1 METSGMNPEQ
11 IGKTVPDGTT
21 EVWKDKKRYLWLLG
35 LMVPGLG
42 LLAVGTWLYTDWWW
56 LLLSG
61 PILINLIIPVLD
73 LALGLDPSNP
83 PDDVMEELENDRY
96 YWWVVYMYLPMQFV
110 ILFAGFAIIAGT
122 NPVHWATDLLGI
134 TGWASDTLGSDLIRQ
149 VDLTWYEKGFLALS
163 IAGVQGIGINTAHEL
178 GHKKES
184 VERWLSKIAL
194 APTFYGHF
202 YIEHNRGHHVRVATP
217 EDPASSR
224 LGESFYA
231 FWPRTVAGSLKSA
244 WSLESKRYKRK
255 GTHPFH
261 IGNDVLNAWLM
272 SAVLYGSMF
281 ALYGWS
287 IAPYALITI
296 VAGFS
301 LLEVVNYL
309 EHYGMLRQKVG
320 ERQRY
325 ERVLPM
331 HSWNSNN
338 IVTNIFLY
346 HLQRHSD
353 HHANPTRRYQT
364 LRDFKESPALPT
376 GYAGMITLAAFPPLW
391 RKVIDPR
398 VVNHLDGD
406 ITLANIHPR
415 KVDKYHKLFPPR
427 VEHDV
432 HLDDHFAQ
440 NLAGEVLAAECP
452 GCGYVY
458 EVAAGD
464 EHEGFAAGT
473 AWADIPE
480 DWCCPDCGVR
490 DKIDFTP
497 LDPESL
503 ETVASATS
511 STTEDAS

>member
-1 METSGMNPEQ
+1 MTGPT
-11 IGKTVPDGTT
+11 IGATVPEGST
-21 EVWKDKKRYLWLLG
+21 EEWKDKKRYLWLLG

-42 LLAVGTWLYTDWWW
+42 IMAVVGWLYTDWVW
-56 LLLSG
+56 LLLAG
-61 PILINLIIPVLD
+61 PLLVNVIIPVLD
-73 LALGLDPSNP
+73 LAFGLDPSNP

-96 YWWVVYMYLPMQFV
+96 YRWVVFMYMPAQFL
-110 ILFAGFAIIAGT
+110 ILFAGFALIAGI
-122 NPVHWATDLLGI
+122 NPVLWFTDLVGA
-134 TGWASDTLGSDLIRQ
+134 TGWVTDHLGADVVRSIDMA
-149 VDLTWYEKGFLALS
+149 WYEKVFLAVS

-224 LGESFYA
+224 LGESFWA
-231 FWPRTVAGSLKSA
+231 FWPRTVSGSLKSA
-244 WSLESKRYKRK
+244 WEVEAKRYRRK
-255 GTHPFH
+255 NTHPFH
-261 IGNDVLNAWLM
+261 LGNDVLNAWLM
-272 SAVLYGSMF
+272 SVVVYGAMF
-281 ALYGWS
+281 ALYGWQ

-296 VAGFS
+296 VFGFS
-301 LLEVVNYL
+301 LLEIINYL
-309 EHYGMLRQKVG
+309 EHYGMKRQKVG
-320 ERQRY
+320 AKQRY

-376 GYAGMITLAAFPPLW
+376 GYAGMLTIALFPPLW
-391 RKVIDPR
+391 RRVMDHR
-398 VVNHLDGD
+398 VVQHLDGD
-406 ITLANIHPR
+406 VTLANIQPG
-415 KVDKYHKLFPPR
+415 KEAKYLAKFPPPADHA
-427 VEHDV
+427 VKS
-432 HLDDHFAQ
+432 DDLFAQ
-440 NLAGEVLAAECP
+440 QFVGEVLAARCP
-452 GCGYVY
+452 GCSYVY
-458 EVAAGD
+458 DVAAGD

-473 AWADIPE
+473 AWSDIPD

-490 DKIDFTP
+490 EKIDFIP
-497 LDPESL
+497 FDPEKIG
-503 ETVASATS
+503 A
-511 STTEDAS
+511 

>member
-1 METSGMNPEQ
+1 MKTSGMNPEQ
-11 IGKTVPDGTT
+11 LGKTVPDGTT

-35 LMVPGLG
+35 LMVPGFG
-42 LLAVGTWLYTDWWW
+42 LLAVGSYFYLDWWW
-56 LLLSG
+56 LLLAG
-61 PILINLIIPVLD
+61 PLLINVIIPVLD
-73 LALGLDPSNP
+73 LALGLDQSNP
-83 PDDVMEELENDRY
+83 PDDVIEQLENDRY
-96 YWWVVYMYLPMQFV
+96 YRWVVYLYLPLQLA
-110 ILFAGFAIIAGT
+110 ILIGGAAMLADV
-122 NPVHWATDLLGI
+122 NPIRWLTDLVGATGSFADVFGAGI
-134 TGWASDTLGSDLIRQ
+134 VRDLA
-149 VDLTWYEKGFLALS
+149 DDPLTWGEKILLAISL
-163 IAGVQGIGINTAHEL
+163 AGVQGIGINTAHEL

-224 LGESFYA
+224 LGESFWM
-231 FWPRTVAGSLKSA
+231 FWPRTVLGSLRSA
-244 WSLESKRYKRK
+244 WELETKRYRRK

-272 SAVLYGSMF
+272 SIVLYGAITAMF
-281 ALYGWS
+281 GWQVL
-287 IAPYALITI
+287 PYLAIT
-296 VAGFS
+296 VVFGFS
-301 LLEVVNYL
+301 LLEIVNYL
-309 EHYGMLRQKVG
+309 EHYGMKRQKVG
-320 ERQRY
+320 EKQRY

-376 GYAGMITLAAFPPLW
+376 GYAGMMTLALFPPLW
-391 RKVIDPR
+391 RKVMDQR
-398 VVNHLDGD
+398 VVDHLDGD

-415 KVDKYHKLFPPR
+415 KVDKYLRKFPPP
-427 VEHDV
+427 VDHDV
-432 HLDDHFAQ
+432 HKDDFFAQ
-440 NLAGEVLAAECP
+440 KFVGEVLAARCP
-452 GCGYVY
+452 GCSYVY

-464 EHEGFAAGT
+464 EHEGFPAGT

-490 DKIDFTP
+490 EKIDFVP
-497 LDPESL
+497 FES
-503 ETVASATS
+503 EKV
-511 STTEDAS
+511 DAS

>member
-1 METSGMNPEQ
+1 METSGTGVNPEQ

-35 LMVPGLG
+35 MMVPGLG
-42 LLAVGTWLYTDWWW
+42 ILFALGFIASGGWWGFALVGPL
-56 LLLSG
+56 
-61 PILINLIIPVLD
+61 LINVIIPVFD
-73 LALGLDPSNP
+73 LVFGRDSSNP
-83 PDDVMEELENDRY
+83 PDEVIEALEADKY
-96 YWWVVYMYLPMQFV
+96 YRRIVFMYVPLMYVV
-110 ILFAGFAIIAGT
+110 LFAGFDLLMGN
-122 NPVHWATDLLGI
+122 NPVRRVLDWVGAGSWANAHLGVLYDNAHFDMA
-134 TGWASDTLGSDLIRQ
+134 WWVSAL
-149 VDLTWYEKGFLALS
+149 WALS
-163 IAGVQGIGINTAHEL
+163 LAGVVGIGINTAHEL

-184 VERWLSKIAL
+184 VERWVSKITL

-217 EDPASSR
+217 EDPASSK
-224 LGESFYA
+224 LGESLYA
-231 FWPRTVAGSLKSA
+231 FWPRTVWGSVKSA
-244 WSLESKRYKRK
+244 WGVEAKRYRRK

-261 IGNDVLNAWLM
+261 VGNDVLNAWAM
-272 SAVLYGSMF
+272 SAVLWGGIVAIYG
-281 ALYGWS
+281 LEVV
-287 IAPYALITI
+287 PYALITI
-296 VAGFS
+296 VFGFS

-320 ERQRY
+320 EKQRY

-353 HHANPTRRYQT
+353 HHANPTRRYQA

-376 GYAGMITLAAFPPLW
+376 GYAGMINLALIPPLW
-391 RKVIDPR
+391 RKVMDHR
-398 VVNHLDGD
+398 VVEHLDGD
-406 ITLANIHPR
+406 VTLANILPSKR
-415 KVDKYHKLFPPR
+415 EKYLAKFPPPADH
-427 VEHDV
+427 EV
-432 HLDDHFAQ
+432 HKDDHFAQ
-440 NLAGEVLAAECP
+440 KYAGEVLAAKCP

-473 AWADIPE
+473 AWSDIPD

-490 DKIDFTP
+490 DKIDFVP
-497 LDPESL
+497 FDPEK
-503 ETVASATS
+503 VGA
-511 STTEDAS
+511 